1 MALAHAVPGANRGRE
16 FSRSGVCPSR
26 AAWLNQ
32 GVALGRFHAA
42 VGMRVG
48 MLPVGVKG

>member
-16 FSRSGVCPSR
+16 FSRSGVCRR
-26 AAWLNQ
+26 AARLNQ